1 MAEAELEVVRGIYRA
16 FAERRFPGEAMSED
30 IEWKTNPD
38 LPDADTYRGIRA
50 VRRFFADWV
59 AGWAEVRNDVE
70 ELIDVGDRVVVLI
83 KDRARRHDSDAE
95 VELMSGSVWELREG
109 AIVRAEF
116 FRNRD
121 EALEAG
127 GVSS

>member
-70 ELIDVGDRVVVLI
+70 ELIDVGDRVVALI
-83 KDRARRHDSDAE
+83 HGSFRLTEGSRALESDYAHIWTIRDGKARRVEAVPREDA
-95 VELMSGSVWELREG
+95 LR
-109 AIVRAEF
+109 IIR
-116 FRNRD
+116 
-121 EALEAG
+121 EAG
-127 GVSS
+127 